1 MALERYAVLKGR
13 PTDRRLAAEKATHYQ
28 IRVDDGGRD
37 HRVAVNVQ
45 GSAWPSLVEYVLD
58 PDFDH
63 PVTARLAALPPGLT
77 AIPRGQGLDYV
88 RDGLFDRSHMRPLPA
103 TRPGPDNDLN
113 EKIDRIVARAIN
125 EPDAM
130 LYAFGEPFGPDP
142 VADHGFGFAPSRGMH
157 NIHMNQGS
165 PEERF
170 RGDNGI
176 GQDGA
181 LLIAFPQ
188 GRWAALF
195 LKFQSQSWQ
204 TDDATGHPRQPVQAR
219 RRRMQA

>member
-1 MALERYAVLKGR
+1 MAIERYAVLKGR
-13 PTDRRLAAEKATHYQ
+13 PTDRRLAAERATHYQ

-45 GSAWPSLVEYVLD
+45 GSAWPSAVEYVLD

-63 PVTARLAALPPGLT
+63 PVTARLAALSPGLT
-77 AIPRGQGLDYV
+77 AIPWGQGLDYV

-103 TRPGPDNDLN
+103 TLPGPDNDLS

-170 RGDNGI
+170 RGDNGV

-204 TDDATGHPRQPVQAR
+204 TDDATGHPRQPAQAR

>member
-1 MALERYAVLKGR
+1 MALERYTVLKGR
-13 PTDRRLAAEKATHYQ
+13 PTDRRLAAEGSTHYH
-28 IRVDDGGRD
+28 IRIDDGARD

-45 GSAWPSLVEYVLD
+45 GSSWPSAVEYVLD
-58 PDFDH
+58 PDFEH
-63 PVTARLAALPPGLT
+63 PVTERLERLPLGLT
-77 AIPRGQGLDYV
+77 AIPRGEGLDYV
-88 RDGLFDRSHMRPLPA
+88 RGGLFDRSHMRPLPA
-103 TRPGPDNDLN
+103 IRPGPDNDLN
-113 EKIDRIVARAIN
+113 EKIDHIVARAIG
-125 EPDAM
+125 EPAAM

-170 RGDNGI
+170 RGDNGT

-195 LKFQSQSWQ
+195 LKFQSQSWR
-204 TDDATGHPRQPVQAR
+204 TDDATGHPRQPPQAR
-219 RRRMQA
+219 RRAQR

>member
-1 MALERYAVLKGR
+1 
-13 PTDRRLAAEKATHYQ
+13 
-28 IRVDDGGRD
+28 
-37 HRVAVNVQ
+37 
-45 GSAWPSLVEYVLD
+45 
-58 PDFDH
+58 
-63 PVTARLAALPPGLT
+63 
-77 AIPRGQGLDYV
+77 
-88 RDGLFDRSHMRPLPA
+88 
-103 TRPGPDNDLN
+103 
-113 EKIDRIVARAIN
+113 
-125 EPDAM
+125 M

-170 RGDNGI
+170 RGDNAV

-204 TDDATGHPRQPVQAR
+204 TDDATGHPRQPVQAPAAAGCRPDARRAHRVACTAAAAVWCAADRSKESKMTTFMSQQKGVPAPRKDMTLHVVPNSEVAGASR
-219 RRRMQA
+219 RRT

>member
-1 MALERYAVLKGR
+1 MAIERYAVLKGR
-13 PTDRRLAAEKATHYQ
+13 PTDRRLAAEGSTHYH
-28 IRVDDGGRD
+28 IRVDVGRRD
-37 HRVAVNVQ
+37 HRVAVNVR

-58 PDFDH
+58 ADFDH
-63 PVTARLAALPPGLT
+63 PVTARLAALAPGLI
-77 AIPRGQGLDYV
+77 AIARGQGLDYV

-170 RGDNGI
+170 RGDNGV

-188 GRWAALF
+188 GRWVALF
-195 LKFQSQSWQ
+195 LKFQSQAWH
-204 TDDATGHPRQPVQAR
+204 TDDTTGHPRQPMQAR

>member
-1 MALERYAVLKGR
+1 MALDRYAVLKGR

-28 IRVDDGGRD
+28 IRVDDGARH

-45 GSAWPSLVEYVLD
+45 GSSWPSLVEYVLD
-58 PDFDH
+58 PDFEH
-63 PVTARLAALPPGLT
+63 PVTERLERLAPGLT
-77 AIPRGQGLDYV
+77 AIPRGEGLDYV
-88 RDGLFDRSHMRPLPA
+88 RDGLFDRSQMRPLPA

-113 EKIDRIVARAIN
+113 EKIDRIVCRAIL
-125 EPDAM
+125 EPAAM

-170 RGDNGI
+170 RGDNAT

-195 LKFQSQSWQ
+195 LKFQSQAWH

>member
-1 MALERYAVLKGR
+1 
-13 PTDRRLAAEKATHYQ
+13 
-28 IRVDDGGRD
+28 
-37 HRVAVNVQ
+37 
-45 GSAWPSLVEYVLD
+45 
-58 PDFDH
+58 
-63 PVTARLAALPPGLT
+63 
-77 AIPRGQGLDYV
+77 
-88 RDGLFDRSHMRPLPA
+88 
-103 TRPGPDNDLN
+103 
-113 EKIDRIVARAIN
+113 
-125 EPDAM
+125 
-130 LYAFGEPFGPDP
+130 

-170 RGDNGI
+170 RGDNGV

-195 LKFQSQSWQ
+195 LKFQSQAWQ
-204 TDDATGHPRQPVQAR
+204 TDDTTGHPRQPVQAR